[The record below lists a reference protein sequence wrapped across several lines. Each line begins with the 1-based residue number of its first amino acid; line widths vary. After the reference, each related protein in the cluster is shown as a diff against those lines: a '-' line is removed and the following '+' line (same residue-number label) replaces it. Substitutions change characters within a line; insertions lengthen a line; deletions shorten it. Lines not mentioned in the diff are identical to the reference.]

1 MGNGVV
7 VTNRWGDC
15 DTSSLSSCQSE
26 SISTPSCTTE
36 AGPYAGQSCVFPFRY
51 NGVVYTSC
59 TTVDKETAWCST
71 NTTLAGTHIPGY
83 YGTCPSSCPGAE
95 SSTCTPGTSY
105 TVDCNTCVC
114 GSDSKPVCTNNI
126 CGTTSTTS
134 TLTTS
139 TVTTST
145 STTAATTTTAA
156 SSTCIT

>member
-1 MGNGVV
+1 MG
-7 VTNRWGDC
+7 
-15 DTSSLSSCQSE
+15 
-26 SISTPSCTTE
+26 
-36 AGPYAGQSCVFPFRY
+36 
-51 NGVVYTSC
+51 
-59 TTVDKETAWCST
+59 T

-95 SSTCTPGTSY
+95 SFTCTPGTPY

-126 CGTTSTTS
+126 CGTTSTTTSATTTTS

-145 STTAATTTTAA
+145 TTTAATTTTAP
-156 SSTCIT
+156 SSTCITSSGP